1 MARTEGARPGEG
13 SQARELRVLPSACPA
28 LGFEQEAAGCASST
42 PQGLPLLHVHAPA
55 RAVPAAP
62 ACLGPGQHPAAI
74 LGAAR
79 WHRAARSLGTGA
91 GSGAAQSSPST
102 SPSLSPPGGVPG
114 GLSGSHTVPEPQLLG
129 ARLPV
134 PDLGPVFHFAAT
146 SWALV
151 TAVLAA
157 WHCRDSGAGPGAL
170 STRREAP
177 PAPCHL
183 PRERE
188 VPGWL
193 LWHRPPPGRALLP
206 PCCAG

>member
-1 MARTEGARPGEG
+1 MPGQEKDPEPG
-13 SQARELRVLPSACPA
+13 SCESCPQPAQPWGLSRRQLVVHLQNLGGCLCSTSICPPGPCQQLLPA
-28 LGFEQEAAGCASST
+28 
-42 PQGLPLLHVHAPA
+42 
-55 RAVPAAP
+55 
-62 ACLGPGQHPAAI
+62 LGPGQHPAAI

-102 SPSLSPPGGVPG
+102 SPSLSPPGGVPR
-114 GLSGSHTVPEPQLLG
+114 GLSGSHTVPEPRLLG

-146 SWALV
+146 SQALV

-157 WHCRDSGAGPGAL
+157 LHCRDSGAGPGAL

>member
-1 MARTEGARPGEG
+1 MHPPHPGGCLCSTSMHPPGPCQQLLPAR
-13 SQARELRVLPSACPA
+13 VPA
-28 LGFEQEAAGCASST
+28 ST
-42 PQGLPLLHVHAPA
+42 PQLSWAQ
-55 RAVPAAP
+55 RAGTGQQGPSGQGQAA
-62 ACLGPGQHPAAI
+62 GQHRAPPA
-74 LGAAR
+74 
-79 WHRAARSLGTGA
+79 T
-91 GSGAAQSSPST
+91 
-102 SPSLSPPGGVPG
+102 SLSLPPSAGVPG
-114 GLSGSHTVPEPQLLG
+114 GLSGSHTAPEPGLLG

-134 PDLGPVFHFAAT
+134 PDLGPVFQFAAA
-146 SWALV
+146 SRALV

-157 WHCRDSGAGPGAL
+157 WHCRDGRAGPGAL

-183 PRERE
+183 PWERE